1 MLIRALMSEIGALA
15 KAKGFPESRVLS
27 KVNARGELVIG
38 LLIPERTPG
47 EWRAGEVDE
56 REAKRLER
64 MKRS

>member
-1 MLIRALMSEIGALA
+1 
-15 KAKGFPESRVLS
+15 
-27 KVNARGELVIG
+27 VIG

-47 EWRAGEVDE
+47 ELRAGEVDE